1 MMWDNDALEREL
13 AERVTRLG
21 LEFVE
26 LERAGSKSRPILRVR
41 IDRPDSEPGQGVSV
55 ADCARVSRELESF
68 LDGLERAGS
77 RYVLEVSSPG
87 VERPLIRRTDFER
100 FAGREIAVLGRAVLA
115 GRARRLEG
123 ELLGVT
129 GTEPDESILLRL
141 PGGEVV
147 EVRRGDIERAHL
159 VFRWP

>member
-1 MMWDNDALEREL
+1 
-13 AERVTRLG
+13 
-21 LEFVE
+21 
-26 LERAGSKSRPILRVR
+26 
-41 IDRPDSEPGQGVSV
+41 
-55 ADCARVSRELESF
+55 
-68 LDGLERAGS
+68 
-77 RYVLEVSSPG
+77 
-87 VERPLIRRTDFER
+87 
-100 FAGREIAVLGRAVLA
+100 VLGRAVLA